1 MNRLVATLFALASVA
16 ALAQG
21 APGPS
26 GLATKKDEI
35 RPEATCAECGVIRSV
50 KRVETKPRITASDR
64 EANQG
69 LVANIPFDGSKPTIG
84 SSTKLARE
92 EKPPIISYEI
102 VVRLDDGRF
111 QIVLQED
118 LGDLHEGDKVKV
130 DRGKVVL
137 RGN

>member
-1 MNRLVATLFALASVA
+1 MTRPFAFIA
-16 ALAQG
+16 ALAATAAFAQT

-26 GLATKKDEI
+26 GLTTKQDEI

-50 KRVETKPRITASDR
+50 KRVETPPRITEHDR
-64 EANQG
+64 QAPQG
-69 LVANIPFDGSKPTIG
+69 LMANIPFDGKATLG

-92 EKPPIISYEI
+92 EKPPIVMFEI

-111 QIVLQED
+111 QVVMQED
-118 LGDLHEGDKVKV
+118 SEGLREGDKVKV

>member
-1 MNRLVATLFALASVA
+1 MARPLAFIVALAATA
-16 ALAQG
+16 AIAQT

-26 GLATKKDEI
+26 GLTTKRDEI
-35 RPEATCAECGVIRSV
+35 RPEATCAECGVIQRV
-50 KRVETKPRITASDR
+50 KRLEAQPRITDEDR
-64 EANQG
+64 KANQG

-84 SSTKLARE
+84 STTKLARE
-92 EKPPIISYEI
+92 EKPPIVTYEI

-111 QIVLQED
+111 QVVVQEEIES
-118 LGDLHEGDKVKV
+118 LREGDKVKV

>member
-1 MNRLVATLFALASVA
+1 MKRLLATLFAFAAAAS
-16 ALAQG
+16 LAQN

-26 GLATKKDEI
+26 GLTTKQEEV
-35 RPEATCAECGVIRSV
+35 RPEATCAECGVVRSV
-50 KRVETKPRITASDR
+50 KRVETKPRITAQDR

-69 LVANIPFDGSKPTIG
+69 LVANIPLHGGKPTIG

-92 EKPPIISYEI
+92 EKPPLVNYEI

-111 QIVLQED
+111 QIVMQEESD
-118 LGDLHEGDKVKV
+118 GLHEGDKVRV

>member
-1 MNRLVATLFALASVA
+1 MNRAIAIVFALAAAAAVA
-16 ALAQG
+16 QN

-26 GLATKKDEI
+26 GLTTKKDEI
-35 RPEATCAECGVIRSV
+35 RPEATCAECGVVRSV
-50 KRVETKPRITASDR
+50 KRIEAQPRITDADR
-64 EANQG
+64 KANQG
-69 LVANIPFDGSKPTIG
+69 LVANIPLDGSRPTIG

-92 EKPPIISYEI
+92 EKPPIVTFEI

-111 QIVLQED
+111 QVVVQEE
-118 LGDLHEGDKVKV
+118 LEGLREGDKVKV

>member
-1 MNRLVATLFALASVA
+1 MKRLLAIFFAFAAAA
-16 ALAQG
+16 ALAQNS
-21 APGPS
+21 PGPS
-26 GLATKKDEI
+26 GLTTRQDEI
-35 RPEATCAECGVIRSV
+35 RPEATCAECGVVRSV
-50 KRVETKPRITASDR
+50 KRVESKPRITAQDR

-92 EKPPIISYEI
+92 EKPPIVNYEI

-111 QIVLQED
+111 QIVMQEEID
-118 LGDLHEGDKVKV
+118 GLHEGDKVRV

>member
-1 MNRLVATLFALASVA
+1 MNRLTGILFAFAAVA
-16 ALAQG
+16 ALADE

-26 GLATKKDEI
+26 GLATKKDEV

-50 KRVETKPRITASDR
+50 KRIETKPRITASDR

-111 QIVLQED
+111 QIVMQEEA
-118 LGDLHEGDKVKV
+118 GDLHEGDKVKV

>member
-1 MNRLVATLFALASVA
+1 MTRSIAFIA
-16 ALAQG
+16 ALAASAAIAQT

-26 GLATKKDEI
+26 GLTTRQDEI
-35 RPEATCAECGVIRSV
+35 RPEVTCAECGVIRSV
-50 KRVETKPRITASDR
+50 KRIEIKPRITEQDR

-69 LVANIPFDGSKPTIG
+69 LVANIPFGGKPTIG

-92 EKPPIISYEI
+92 EKPPIIMYEL

-111 QIVLQED
+111 QVVTQEEV
-118 LGDLHEGDKVKV
+118 GDLHEGDKVKV